1 MRKFFIVAAAIAAA
15 SCGGNQSNLSK
26 DDANSVA
33 SQLSEAI
40 AAARPEQAGAPA
52 GSGANLLTI
61 STNLNVT
68 QACPGGGNL
77 NLSGPIS
84 INCPAGIF
92 SCTYSGTLAL
102 AANQCTT
109 PAGVTINTPAGQP
122 LTVTLSGSGLNFTA
136 TATGTLEVTVD
147 GVTTTCNVDVRL
159 SPGLRL
165 GSVCGISL
173 R

>member
-68 QACPGGGNL
+68 QMCPGGGNL

-109 PAGVTINTPAGQP
+109 ATGVTINTTTP
-122 LTVTLSGSGLNFTA
+122 LTVTVSGSGLNFTA
-136 TATGTLEVTVD
+136 TATGTVDVTVN
-147 GVTTTCNVDVRL
+147 GVTTTCDVNVTL